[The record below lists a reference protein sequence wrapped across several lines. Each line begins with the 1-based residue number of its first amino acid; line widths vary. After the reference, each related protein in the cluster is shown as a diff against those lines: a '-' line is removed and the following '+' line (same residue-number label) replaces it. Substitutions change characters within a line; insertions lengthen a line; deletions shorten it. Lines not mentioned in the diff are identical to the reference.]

1 MFPVITIDGP
11 SGVGKSTLSRAL
23 ARYLNWNLL
32 DSGAIY
38 RVLSLAQLKHYM
50 NIKSENELIRLASQ
64 LKIDFK
70 FTDNKLFVYFENS
83 DVTPIIRTEQIA
95 SYASILASNQNIRL
109 ALLKIQHNFRVAPGL
124 IADGRDMGTVVFPD
138 AKVKFFLYA
147 STRKCVLRRI
157 QQLQNKGINVNFKEI
172 MYNIKRRDYRDY
184 NRIIA
189 PLKPAN
195 DAIVIDSS
203 YLSITEVIKTAIVYI
218 NKILLF

>member
-138 AKVKFFLYA
+138 AKVKFFYMQAQENVFLEEFN
-147 STRKCVLRRI
+147 SCKIKELMLILRK
-157 QQLQNKGINVNFKEI
+157 
-172 MYNIKRRDYRDY
+172 
-184 NRIIA
+184 
-189 PLKPAN
+189 
-195 DAIVIDSS
+195 
-203 YLSITEVIKTAIVYI
+203 
-218 NKILLF
+218 